1 MQGYINKDF
10 KWSEFIKSTDK
21 PSQEVLD
28 NIKRVAY
35 VLSIYKHKLFN
46 GQPITITSGYRS
58 LQDHL
63 RIYKEKGITD
73 KSKIPMGS
81 YHLKGLAADF
91 VVKGFTIAE
100 LYLLMDLYHF
110 GGVERTNGN
119 WQHIDLRNKIC
130 RFTPNG
136 TIITSHYNLHKHNL
150 IFRK

>member
-21 PSQEVLD
+21 PDDEILN
-28 NIKRVAY
+28 NIRRVAY

-91 VVKGFTIAE
+91 VVKGFTPSQVYRILDIRHWGGLE
-100 LYLLMDLYHF
+100 LAPTWTHL
-110 GGVERTNGN
+110 
-119 WQHIDLRNKIC
+119 DLRGKLVRFNDNNKILAH
-130 RFTPNG
+130 
-136 TIITSHYNLHKHNL
+136 HYNVIEHDK
-150 IFRK
+150 IFKT